1 VPGAWDI
8 RIAALHTPDH
18 RRATLSNVPAEDQ
31 AELALIR
38 AICEADP
45 DDDEPRFIYADYLQ
59 QRGDPRGELIAL
71 QCRAARDPND
81 EVAHRALNLFDVDE
95 SRWLGAWHGD
105 AIAWRFHKGF
115 VHQLTI
121 PIDSFIILGELL
133 FSRESFPH
141 ELVHLRSL
149 ELREPRGTD
158 EPSLSSLVAILE
170 RLRLHTLS
178 LGLVVRTDLASALAS
193 SPALAHLTTL
203 RLSEATHDDNV
214 PTLLCRGVSDR
225 FHTLE
230 LVNCHLTYGE
240 ATSLASAARFA
251 QVRRLDLT
259 SGGPLYPNV
268 LGVDGIVELLTA
280 NSRLTSLELHANRY
294 YEPGDNPY
302 TFGER
307 VVRGVLGDR
316 QPPLVELGLGNTVT
330 LTEDVAG
337 LARIVTLQ
345 RLDLRGNWIEDPAL
359 DTLLG
364 LPNLTTL
371 NLAHTRITA
380 AGAQRIVHEAP
391 PSLREL
397 TLTVPAL
404 SDALVVAL
412 RARFTFH
419 RWR

>member
-1 VPGAWDI
+1 M
-8 RIAALHTPDH
+8 
-18 RRATLSNVPAEDQ
+18 PAEDQ
-31 AELALIR
+31 AELALLR
-38 AICEADP
+38 AIFEADP

-95 SRWLGAWHGD
+95 SRWLGAWHGE
-105 AIAWRFHKGF
+105 AIAWKFHKGF
-115 VHQLTI
+115 VDHLTI
-121 PIDSFIILGELL
+121 PINSFVILGELL
-133 FSRESFPH
+133 FARESFPH

-149 ELREPRGTD
+149 ELRDSRSSG

-178 LGLVVRTDLASALAS
+178 LQLVVGTELAQTLAS
-193 SPALAHLTTL
+193 SAALAHLTTL
-203 RLSEATHDDNV
+203 RLSEAPHDPDV
-214 PTLLCRGVSDR
+214 PAVLCRGMSNR
-225 FHTLE
+225 FHALE
-230 LVNCHLTYGE
+230 LVNCRLTRNE
-240 ATSLASAARFA
+240 ARSLAGETRFA

-259 SGGPLYPNV
+259 SSDEP
-268 LGVDGIVELLTA
+268 GVDAIVELLTA
-280 NSRLTSLELHANRY
+280 SSKLTSLELRGNGCYVPELH
-294 YEPGDNPY
+294 EHLL
-302 TFGER
+302 GER
-307 VVRGVLGDR
+307 VVRGVLGQR
-316 QPPLVELGLGNTVT
+316 QPPLVELGLGNTGT
-330 LTEDVAG
+330 LTEDLSA

-345 RLDLRGNWIEDPAL
+345 RLDVRGNPIEDRAL

-371 NLAHTRITA
+371 NLAHTRISV
-380 AGAQRIVHEAP
+380 AGATRLVRDAP

-404 SDALVVAL
+404 PDALVAAL
-412 RARFTFH
+412 RARFTLH

>member
-1 VPGAWDI
+1 
-8 RIAALHTPDH
+8 
-18 RRATLSNVPAEDQ
+18 VPAEDQ

-38 AICEADP
+38 AIYEADP

-95 SRWLGAWHGD
+95 SRWLGAWHGE

-121 PIDSFIILGELL
+121 PIDSFVILGELL
-133 FSRESFPH
+133 LSREPFPH

-149 ELREPRGTD
+149 ELRESRGMD
-158 EPSLSSLVAILE
+158 DPSLSSLVAILE

-178 LGLVVRTDLASALAS
+178 LQLLVGTDLAHALAS
-193 SPALAHLTTL
+193 SAALAHLTTL
-203 RLSEATHDDNV
+203 RLSDATHDRDV
-214 PTLLCRGVSDR
+214 PAMLCRGMSSR
-225 FHTLE
+225 FDSLE
-230 LVNCHLTYGE
+230 LVNCHLTRSE

-259 SGGPLYPNV
+259 SGGRLHPNE
-268 LGVDGIVELLTA
+268 LGIDGIVELLTS
-280 NSRLTSLELHANRY
+280 NSRLTSLELHGNRY
-294 YEPGDNPY
+294 YEPGDNHY

-307 VVRGVLGDR
+307 VVRDVLGQT
-316 QPPLVELGLGNTVT
+316 QPPLVELGLSNTVT
-330 LTEDVAG
+330 TTDDLAG
-337 LARIVTLQ
+337 LARIATLQ

-371 NLAHTRITA
+371 NIAHTRISA
-380 AGAQRIVHEAP
+380 VGAQRIVHEAP

-397 TLTVPAL
+397 TLTVPGL

-412 RARFTFH
+412 RARFTLH